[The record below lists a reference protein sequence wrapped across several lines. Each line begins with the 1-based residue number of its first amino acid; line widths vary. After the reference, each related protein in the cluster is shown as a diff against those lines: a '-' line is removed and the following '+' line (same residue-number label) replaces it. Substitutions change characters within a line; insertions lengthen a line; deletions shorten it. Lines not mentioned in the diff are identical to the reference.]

1 MASELEQRDVQQA
14 STPWFGLAIGSLL
27 VAGGFALLLV
37 LGRVPPFSGWL
48 GSPAFFKRCLVVHV
62 DLAIVVWFHAFT
74 AGLFALL
81 PGGRPSSHL
90 RTLGVAI
97 SLVGVA
103 ALFSCIFIEGAEPI
117 LSNYVPSL
125 DHPLFLA
132 GIGAFFVGVALTFLD
147 GRLWPSP
154 EEDLADSPVPPEARP
169 GLRAAAVAFLFAVL
183 TFAASVVTTPSGLLS
198 ATRNEFIFWGG
209 GHVLQVCSVATM
221 VTVWLMLLTSA
232 LKQAPVSRR
241 LTVPLFAVLVLPTA
255 AGPALA
261 LAGTTRVWV
270 HDGFTTLMRFGIFPV
285 VTIFGVLCL
294 RAVVQAVRRGELP
307 WTDARVLAF
316 FASLG
321 LTTVGFVI
329 GAFINGSNTIVP
341 AHYHASIGAVT
352 VSFMAITYPLL
363 ARPRA
368 HRFPRLAAWSRW
380 QPMLFGVG
388 QMVFAI
394 GFALAGS
401 QGMARKAY
409 AAEQHIRTATE
420 LAGLVVMGLGG
431 LVAVAGGLLFLLLVL
446 TSFARGPRKVSQWQ
460 PSLTPS
466 KP

>member
-1 MASELEQRDVQQA
+1 MASSSESQQPSA
-14 STPWFGLAIGSLL
+14 PWFSLAIGSLL

-37 LGRVPPFSGWL
+37 IGRVPPFSGWL
-48 GSPAFFKRCLVVHV
+48 GDSAAFFKRCLVVHV
-62 DLAIVVWFHAFT
+62 DLSIVVWFHAFT

-81 PGGRPSSHL
+81 PGGKKGSHL
-90 RTLGVAI
+90 RTLGVALA
-97 SLVGVA
+97 LVGVA
-103 ALFSCIFIEGAEPI
+103 GLFACIFVEGAEPI

-125 DHPLFLA
+125 GHPLFMV
-132 GIGAFFVGVALTFLD
+132 GIGAFFAGVALTFLD
-147 GRLWPSP
+147 GRLWPSAWAESA
-154 EEDLADSPVPPEARP
+154 EESPVPPEARP

-183 TFAASVVTTPSGLLS
+183 TFAASALTTPEGLLP
-198 ATRNEFIFWGG
+198 ATRNEFLFWGG

-221 VTVWLMLLTSA
+221 VSVWLMLLTPA
-232 LKQAPVSRR
+232 LGEAPVSRR
-241 LTVPLFAVLVLPTA
+241 FTVPLFALLVLPTA

-261 LAGTTRVWV
+261 LAGTTRVFV
-270 HDGFTTLMRFGIFPV
+270 HDGFTLMMRFGIFPV
-285 VTIFGVLCL
+285 VTTFAVLCL
-294 RAVVQAVRRGELP
+294 RAVLRSKVSR
-307 WTDARVLAF
+307 TDPRVLAF
-316 FASLG
+316 FASVG

-352 VSFMAITYPLL
+352 VSFMAITYPVLL
-363 ARPRA
+363 SKRA

-380 QPMLFGVG
+380 QPVLFGVG
-388 QMVFAI
+388 QMVFAV

-409 AAEQHIRTATE
+409 AAEQHIRTTTE
-420 LAGLVVMGLGG
+420 LIGLGVMGLGG
-431 LVAVAGGLLFLLLVL
+431 LVAVAGGLLFLALVL
-446 TSFARGPRKVSQWQ
+446 TSFLRGPRKVSQWQ

>member
-1 MASELEQRDVQQA
+1 MASEPETQQP
-14 STPWFGLAIGSLL
+14 STPWFTLAIGSLL

-37 LGRVPPFSGWL
+37 IGRVHPFSGWL
-48 GSPAFFKRCLVVHV
+48 GDSAGFFKRCLVVHV
-62 DLAIVVWFHAFT
+62 DLSIVVWFHAFT

-81 PGGRPSSHL
+81 PGGKKGSHL
-90 RTLGVAI
+90 RTLGVATAA
-97 SLVGVA
+97 LGVA
-103 ALFSCIFIEGAEPI
+103 AVFACIFVEGAEPI

-147 GRLWPSP
+147 GRLWPSAWAESA
-154 EEDLADSPVPPEARP
+154 EESPVPPEARP
-169 GLRAAAVAFLFAVL
+169 GLRAAAIAFLFAVL
-183 TFAASVVTTPSGLLS
+183 TFAASALTTPAGLLP
-198 ATRNEFIFWGG
+198 ATRNEFLFWGG

-221 VTVWLMLLTSA
+221 VAVWLMLLTPA
-232 LKQAPVSRR
+232 LGEAPVSRR
-241 LTVPLFAVLVLPTA
+241 LTVPLFALLVLPTA

-261 LAGTTRVWV
+261 LAGTTRVFV
-270 HDGFTTLMRFGIFPV
+270 HDGFTMMMRFGIFPV
-285 VTIFGVLCL
+285 VTTFLVLCL
-294 RAVVQAVRRGELP
+294 RATFRSKVSWRDP
-307 WTDARVLAF
+307 RVLAF
-316 FASLG
+316 FASAG

-352 VSFMAITYPLL
+352 VSFMAISYPLL
-363 ARPRA
+363 MNKPER
-368 HRFPRLAAWSRW
+368 RFPRLAAWSRW
-380 QPMLFGVG
+380 QPLLFGVG
-388 QMVFAI
+388 QMVFAV

-409 AAEQHIRTATE
+409 ATEQHIRTTTE
-420 LAGLVVMGLGG
+420 LVGLGVMGLGG
-431 LVAVAGGLLFLLLVL
+431 LVAVGGGLLFLVLGL
-446 TSFARGPRKVSQWQ
+446 TSFLRGPRKVSQWQ

>member
-1 MASELEQRDVQQA
+1 MAHRDDSNEA
-14 STPWFGLAIGSLL
+14 GKPWFALAIGSLL
-27 VAGGFALLLV
+27 VAGAFALLLV
-37 LGRVPPFSGWL
+37 IGRVPPFSGWL
-48 GSPAFFKRCLVVHV
+48 GDSAGFFKRCLVVHV
-62 DLAIVVWFHAFT
+62 DLSIVVWFHAFT
-74 AGLFALL
+74 AGLFAKL
-81 PGGRPSSHL
+81 PGGTPGSHL
-90 RTLGVAI
+90 RTLGVA
-97 SLVGVA
+97 SALVGVA
-103 ALFSCIFIEGAEPI
+103 ALFSCIFLESAEPI

-147 GRLWPSP
+147 GRLWPS
-154 EEDLADSPVPPEARP
+154 ADAAQQVSVVPPEAQP

-183 TFAASVVTTPSGLLS
+183 TFGASVITTPDGLLP
-198 ATRNEFIFWGG
+198 ATRNEFVFWGG
-209 GHVLQVCSVATM
+209 GHVLQVCSVAAM
-221 VTVWLMLLTSA
+221 VTVWLMLLTPA
-232 LKQAPVSRR
+232 LGQAPVPRR
-241 LTVPLFAVLVLPTA
+241 WTVPLFAVLVLPTA
-255 AGPALA
+255 LAPALA
-261 LAGTTRVWV
+261 MAGTTKVWV
-270 HDGFTTLMRFGIFPV
+270 HDGFTLLMRFGIFPV
-285 VTIFGVLCL
+285 VSGFAFFCV
-294 RAVVQAVRRGELP
+294 RAVVRARRGGVVPLNDP
-307 WTDARVLAF
+307 RLLAF

-363 ARPRA
+363 LNGA
-368 HRFPRLAAWSRW
+368 HRFPRLAALSRW
-380 QPMLFGVG
+380 QPVLFGGG

-409 AAEQHIRTATE
+409 AAEQHVRTATE

-431 LVAVAGGLLFLLLVL
+431 LVAVGGGLLFLLLVL
-446 TSFARGPRKVSQWQ
+446 TSFARGPRKVSPWQ

>member
-1 MASELEQRDVQQA
+1 MASEPETQQP
-14 STPWFGLAIGSLL
+14 STPWFTLAIGSLL
-27 VAGGFALLLV
+27 VAGGFAILLV
-37 LGRVPPFSGWL
+37 IGRVPPFSTWL
-48 GSPAFFKRCLVVHV
+48 GDWAGFFKRCLVVHV
-62 DLAIVVWFHAFT
+62 DLSIVVWFHAFT

-81 PGGRPSSHL
+81 PGGRKGSHL

-97 SLVGVA
+97 ALVGVA
-103 ALFSCIFIEGAEPI
+103 AIFACIFVESAEPI

-132 GIGAFFVGVALTFLD
+132 GIGAFFAGVALTFLD
-147 GRLWPSP
+147 GRLWPSAWAEAS
-154 EEDLADSPVPPEARP
+154 EESPIPPEARP

-183 TFAASVVTTPSGLLS
+183 TFAASALTTPEGLLP
-198 ATRNEFIFWGG
+198 ATRNEFLFWGG

-221 VTVWLMLLTSA
+221 VSVWLMLLTPA
-232 LKQAPVSRR
+232 LGEAPVSRR
-241 LTVPLFAVLVLPTA
+241 LSVLLFALLVLPTA

-261 LAGTTRVWV
+261 LAGTTRVFV

-285 VTIFGVLCL
+285 VTLFAVLCL
-294 RAVVQAVRRGELP
+294 RATFRSKVSR
-307 WTDARVLAF
+307 TDPRVLAF
-316 FASLG
+316 FASVG

-352 VSFMAITYPLL
+352 VSFMAISYPLL
-363 ARPRA
+363 LTRTER
-368 HRFPRLAAWSRW
+368 RFPRLAAWSRW
-380 QPMLFGVG
+380 QPLLFGVG
-388 QMVFAI
+388 QMVFAV

-409 AAEQHIRTATE
+409 GAEQHIRTTTE
-420 LAGLVVMGLGG
+420 LVGLGVMGLGG
-431 LVAVAGGLLFLLLVL
+431 LVAVGGGLLFLLLVL
-446 TSFARGPRKVSQWQ
+446 TSFLRGPRKVSQWQ